1 MNTANPSNAAEL
13 PLADIHLP
21 NMVSAWPPA
30 IGWWLLT
37 ALIIALLIAAII
49 LIKRYRTKWGYRK
62 AALRLLDQQY
72 KDHSIES
79 HSDAMISIQSMLALL
94 KRTAI
99 SAYPQQ
105 NIRARFGEQWVVF
118 LNRQT
123 HKHVFNTELANI
135 LVAQQYQENTNSTY
149 TEVELSTLHTSIYK
163 ACRTWI
169 KQHNT
174 RYQEEA
180 L

>member
-1 MNTANPSNAAEL
+1 MNTANPNHATEL

-37 ALIIALLIAAII
+37 ALVITLLITAVF
-49 LIKRYRTKWGYRK
+49 LIKRYRKKWGYRK
-62 AALRLLDQQY
+62 TALRLLDQQY
-72 KDHSIES
+72 NDYALES
-79 HSDAMISIQSMLALL
+79 NADTMANIQSMLALL

-105 NIRARFGEQWVVF
+105 NIRSLFGEQWINF

-123 HKHVFNTELANI
+123 HKHVFNTELADI
-135 LVAQQYQENTNSTY
+135 LVAQQYQGTVNSTT
-149 TEVELSTLHTSIYK
+149 TEAELNTLRTSIYK

-174 RYQEEA
+174 HHQKEA